1 MAMQFEFTDQV
12 GQGSAAPSSSAP
24 PVPVPS
30 FAIAG
35 EGEAMRS
42 DNRQPE
48 AIPAPPAPHLEF
60 ASEIDSAGTFAEAK
74 AAIPSPAPR
83 VPEAPRSFAPAV
95 APSSA
100 ESPALARP
108 IASTAPAGV
117 VPPPASPGRPGIF
130 AAVGAAGPAPAAQ
143 GGVLPKSAAP
153 VAKPAAPGG
162 RPAIFAAAGIPE
174 PATAKSPTAK
184 AAPAPT
190 APTAEKPAHSPI
202 IAIPPPPQRADAGK
216 PAGGPPAAP
225 GGGGPP
231 AGGHGGG
238 RGPGGHPPGGG
249 GNGGTPPQGDGGG
262 GAAGAAPP
270 GGVRIGDKLVE
281 MGLISKDQLQVA
293 LYERRRTNKLI
304 GTLLV
309 ELGFIT
315 ESALSS
321 VLASASGFERFD
333 AAATVVE
340 PELLKRFPKEVAQR
354 YRVFP
359 VSMEGTTL
367 RLAMADIYD
376 VLALDQAHRFVPPG
390 TEIIPLVSAEA
401 EILQT
406 IDQYY
411 GYEFSIDGILR
422 ELETGKHDTS
432 AQALS
437 GDGYVH
443 PLVRLVNAILL
454 DAVRSLASDIHFE
467 PEGTFLRLRYRIDGV
482 MQQVRTLQKD
492 LWPAVSHRLKIVS
505 GMNIADKL
513 NPQDGRFGFT
523 YGSHRIDFRV
533 AALPTVNGE
542 NIVIRILD
550 KSRAV
555 MNLETLGFSEHNMH
569 LLDRLLLRP
578 EGIIVV
584 TGPTG
589 SGKTTTLYAVLNKVS
604 TLERNIMTLED
615 PVEYELPL
623 IRQSQVREGTGM
635 NFADGVRA
643 MLRQDPDIIFI
654 GEIRD
659 QATASMALRAAMTGH
674 QVYSTLHTNDAASAI
689 PRLHD
694 LGLEHGL
701 LSGNIIGILAQ
712 RLVRKVCGVCG
723 ATRPATAD
731 ECRIFGV
738 DPANPPT
745 VAQAVGCEDCRF
757 TGYKGRV
764 AVHEILPINAEI
776 DEMIL
781 SGASLAQVR
790 TEARRHGF
798 VPLAEDGIG
807 KVLGG
812 QITLESLMRSVDV
825 TSRL

>member
-1 MAMQFEFTDQV
+1 MV
-12 GQGSAAPSSSAP
+12 S
-24 PVPVPS
+24 
-30 FAIAG
+30 
-35 EGEAMRS
+35 
-42 DNRQPE
+42 
-48 AIPAPPAPHLEF
+48 
-60 ASEIDSAGTFAEAK
+60 K
-74 AAIPSPAPR
+74 AAS
-83 VPEAPRSFAPAV
+83 
-95 APSSA
+95 
-100 ESPALARP
+100 
-108 IASTAPAGV
+108 
-117 VPPPASPGRPGIF
+117 
-130 AAVGAAGPAPAAQ
+130 PAPAA
-143 GGVLPKSAAP
+143 KP
-153 VAKPAAPGG
+153 VAVPSSG

-174 PATAKSPTAK
+174 PPTVTKPATAKAPVASAAAPGA
-184 AAPAPT
+184 AAPAARALPAAGSPAR
-190 APTAEKPAHSPI
+190 APIAPI
-202 IAIPPPPQRADAGK
+202 HPPQIKADAGK
-216 PAGGPPAAP
+216 PGAPPPGAP
-225 GGGGPP
+225 GGAGAPP
-231 AGGHGGG
+231 AGGGGGQGGGAPPGGSGGGHGGG
-238 RGPGGHPPGGG
+238 NPPQGGG
-249 GNGGTPPQGDGGG
+249 GGGQGGT
-262 GAAGAAPP
+262 APP
-270 GGVRIGDKLVE
+270 AGTARIGDKLVE
-281 MGLISKDQLQVA
+281 MGLISTDQLQVA
-293 LYERRRTNKLI
+293 LYERKRTNKLI

-321 VLASASGFERFD
+321 VLASASGFEKFD

-359 VSMEGTTL
+359 VSMEGATL

-376 VLALDQAHRFVPPG
+376 VLALDQAHRFVPAG
-390 TEIIPLVSAEA
+390 TEIIPLVSSEA
-401 EILQT
+401 EVLST

-411 GYEFSIDGILR
+411 GYEFSIDGILK

-432 AQALS
+432 TQALS
-437 GDGYVH
+437 GDGYLH

-454 DAVRSLASDIHFE
+454 DAVRNVASDIHFE

-492 LWPAVSHRLKIVS
+492 LWPSISHRLKIVC
-505 GMNIADKL
+505 GMNIADKM

-550 KSRAV
+550 KSRAL
-555 MNLETLGFSEHNMH
+555 MTLETLGFSDHNMV
-569 LLDRLLLRP
+569 LLERLLLRP
-578 EGIIVV
+578 EGIIIV

-604 TLERNIMTLED
+604 SLERNIMTLED

-635 NFADGVRA
+635 NFSDGVRA

-654 GEIRD
+654 GEVRD

-701 LSGNIIGILAQ
+701 LAGNIIGIIAQ
-712 RLVRKVCGVCG
+712 RLVRKICGKCG
-723 ATRPATAD
+723 STRLATPE
-731 ECRIFGV
+731 ECHIFGL
-738 DPANPPT
+738 DAADPPT
-745 VAQAVGCEDCRF
+745 IGHAVGCDECRF
-757 TGYKGRV
+757 TGYKGRI
-764 AVHEILPINAEI
+764 AVHEILPINSEI

-812 QITLESLMRSVDV
+812 QITLQSLMRTVDV